1 MTPRA
6 HSLRILTLLVL
17 ALALVATQMMLS
29 PLAPARAD
37 GDRKQK
43 EQEKA
48 SVDEQLEDLR
58 IQLSDVNSDL
68 SDTYLELAETELRIP
83 DAQKDLEKAKS
94 ELSDAEDEDAE
105 IGDRLADAKAEE
117 ADLSGQVDSGKKEV
131 DASDEQLDQV
141 SLAAYKGGG
150 LPDPT
155 SVYVGNANPQDAVDR
170 SMNYKLTLEAQGTRL
185 DDLRTD
191 QSVTENAADRLDAVR
206 TEIDDLK
213 KESEAAVARKEKA
226 KTTAQDAKDT
236 LDDLYATQKKQADEL
251 ETKKAKYKDDQSDLE
266 DRSSALDSEISD
278 LIQQEK
284 EKEAAARRAAAK
296 KKAASNSG
304 GSTNSGSSAGAL
316 SAPVSKSGWL
326 APSNAR
332 RSSPFGWRVHPIYHT
347 RKLHAGMDFAAA
359 CGSAVKATK
368 DGTVLAT
375 TSNHSAGNKLVVG
388 HGTSGGHVMTSSYH
402 HLQRFAVSPGQHVK
416 QGQTIAYV
424 GTTGS
429 STGCHLH
436 FEIHEDGTAVNP
448 VNYIG

>member
-1 MTPRA
+1 MTSRA
-6 HSLRILTLLVL
+6 RNLRILTLLVL

-48 SVDEQLEDLR
+48 SVDDRLEDLR
-58 IQLSDVNSDL
+58 IELSDVNSDL
-68 SDTYLELAETELRIP
+68 ADTYLDLAETELKIP
-83 DAQKDLEKAKS
+83 DAQKALEKAKS
-94 ELSDAEDEDAE
+94 ELSDAEDEDEE

-117 ADLSGQVDSGKKEV
+117 ADLSSQVDTGKKEV
-131 DASDEQLDQV
+131 DASGEQLDEV
-141 SLAAYKGGG
+141 SLSAYKGGG

-170 SMNYKLTLEAQGTRL
+170 SMNYKLTLEAQGTRF

-206 TEIDDLK
+206 AEIDDLK

-226 KTTAQDAKDT
+226 KTAAQDAKDT
-236 LDDLYATQKKQADEL
+236 LDDLYATQKKQADAL
-251 ETKKAKYKDDQSDLE
+251 EKKKEKYKDDQSDLE
-266 DRSSALDSEISD
+266 DRSSALDTEISD
-278 LIQQEK
+278 LIKEEK
-284 EKEAAARRAAAK
+284 EKEAAARRAASAK
-296 KKAASNSG
+296 KS
-304 GSTNSGSSAGAL
+304 SGSSGSSGAL
-316 SAPVSKSGWL
+316 STPVSKSGWL

-375 TSNHSAGNKLVVG
+375 TSNASAGNKLIVG
-388 HGTSGGHVMTSSYH
+388 HGISGGHVMTSSYH
-402 HLQRFAVSPGQHVK
+402 HLQRFAVSTGQHVK

>member
-1 MTPRA
+1 MTSCARN
-6 HSLRILTLLVL
+6 LRILTLLML

-29 PLAPARAD
+29 PLASARAD

-48 SVDEQLEDLR
+48 SVDDQLEDLR
-58 IQLSDVNSDL
+58 IELSDVNSDL
-68 SDTYLELAETELRIP
+68 ADTYLDLAETELKIP
-83 DAQKDLEKAKS
+83 DAQKALEKAKS
-94 ELSDAEDEDAE
+94 ELSDAEDEDEE

-117 ADLSGQVDSGKKEV
+117 ADLSGRVDSGRKEV
-131 DASDEQLDQV
+131 DASDEQVDEV

-155 SVYVGNANPQDAVDR
+155 SVYVGSANPQDAVDR

-206 TEIDDLK
+206 AEIDDLK

-226 KTTAQDAKDT
+226 KTKAQDAKDT
-236 LDDLYATQKKQADEL
+236 LDDLYATQKKQADAL
-251 ETKKAKYKDDQSDLE
+251 EKKKEKYKDDQADLE

-278 LIQQEK
+278 LIKEEK
-284 EKEAAARRAAAK
+284 EKEAAARRAAAAK
-296 KKAASNSG
+296 KSS
-304 GSTNSGSSAGAL
+304 SGSSGSSGAL
-316 SAPVSKSGWL
+316 STPVSKSGWL

-375 TSNHSAGNKLVVG
+375 TSNSSAGNKLIVG

-402 HLQRFAVSPGQHVK
+402 HLQRFAVSTGQHVK